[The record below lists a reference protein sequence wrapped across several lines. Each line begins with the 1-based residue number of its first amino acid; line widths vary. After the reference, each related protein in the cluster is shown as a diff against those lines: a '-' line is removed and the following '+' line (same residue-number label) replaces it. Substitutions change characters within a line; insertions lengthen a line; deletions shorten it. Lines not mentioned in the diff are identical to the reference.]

1 VAANSTTGEGKL
13 MTARIV
19 RVQRE
24 GSTDYTGYALE
35 LILVFKNSS
44 QLPDH
49 RTLFESKLQHLE
61 EGKTKNWGKGYSYR
75 VDNREEHHAGKQ
87 IRVFGPKGKSWTY
100 RFYGS
105 KSGSGKNT
113 LPNITVVRNL
123 VADILEI
130 SKEKIEQMRVIEA
143 TDQSIL
149 MEISLLLS

>member
-1 VAANSTTGEGKL
+1 

-19 RVQRE
+19 RVQKE
-24 GSTDYTGYALE
+24 GSTNYTGYALE

-44 QLPDH
+44 PMPEH
-49 RTLFESKLQHLE
+49 RTLFESKLQRLE

-75 VDNREEHHAGKQ
+75 VDDREEHQNAKQ
-87 IRVFGPKGKSWTY
+87 IRVFGPQGKSWTY

-105 KSGSGKNT
+105 KSGPGKNT

-123 VADILEI
+123 VADIFEI

-143 TDQSIL
+143 TDQKIL
-149 MEISLLLS
+149 MEVSLLFH